1 MDNHYPIEQLARST
15 STRFQMGVA
24 RMTMHLLPGFR
35 DVGLEP
41 SADGLRI
48 LAANEDA
55 LALPGEAIR
64 QIHADEV
71 DISEP
76 RVRLLYADRV
86 LEPIMWVRAASDRHF
101 TEVVIQDLVRRTA
114 EIDEVDWLAAVPVVR
129 ARAPM
134 RALIGY
140 PKALAALTHDTADLR
155 MWVSHYAPVPPDPGK
170 AA

>member
-15 STRFQMGVA
+15 STRFQMGFA

-86 LEPIMWVRAASDRHF
+86 LEPIMWVRAASDRNY

-114 EIDEVDWLAAVPVVR
+114 DIEEVDSGSDYAKMAQHLQKIGSSLLEVRPVGAAHEAQKGFR
-129 ARAPM
+129 
-134 RALIGY
+134 G
-140 PKALAALTHDTADLR
+140 
-155 MWVSHYAPVPPDPGK
+155 
-170 AA
+170 